1 MTAKELDSLT
11 NDVMDASDLVKKKVL
26 KMIARASKAAGT
38 ITEERRLDC
47 ALVLRDLKKS
57 SSALYMY
64 MGICDML
71 LENLKDDL
79 ITLYKAKNA
88 YMKLKDAQNKQLYDQ
103 ERYKSIKEPDKQAPV
118 EQ

>member
-1 MTAKELDSLT
+1 MTTKELDSLT
-11 NDVMDASDLVKKKVL
+11 KDVMDASDLVQKKAL

-38 ITEERRLDC
+38 IDEERRLDC

-64 MGICDML
+64 IGICDML
-71 LENLKDDL
+71 LEHLKDDL

-88 YMKLKDAQNKQLYDQ
+88 HKELKEAQNKQLYDQ
-103 ERYKSIKEPDKQAPV
+103 QRYKSRKEPEKQTLV